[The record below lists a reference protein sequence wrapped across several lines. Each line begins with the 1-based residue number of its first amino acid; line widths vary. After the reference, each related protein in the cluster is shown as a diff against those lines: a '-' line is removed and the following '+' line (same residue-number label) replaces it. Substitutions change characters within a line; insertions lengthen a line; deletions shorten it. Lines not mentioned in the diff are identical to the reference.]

1 VLSWPHL
8 FKAVALFNA
17 FELVMALAWVRLN
30 APDVPLAETAMGAGL
45 WFRCAPSYA
54 HSPYT

>member
-1 VLSWPHL
+1 
-8 FKAVALFNA
+8 
-17 FELVMALAWVRLN
+17 MALAWVRLN